1 MNRTASILA
10 CTLTLLSLLALW
22 APFGEAGG
30 AKAPAWKQFLPAQ
43 PYEELTKRSLA
54 RLGTLAKAEKGE
66 IGDVRAEALIL
77 AGYAMSTKAPGM
89 PRPGLVVGIA
99 DLGARKDGAEAARTL
114 AIKVAMGKDDEKT
127 PEVKDWRAAI
137 GDVKDI
143 MYPFATQAKKGEGI
157 APELRYNDKM
167 KKQNGIEAL
176 INALAAKKMTAANL
190 GKMSKELEL
199 LGYRVATIG
208 ALTLQRGPAEKKK
221 GIEDR
226 IWDEQA
232 IVMRDAA
239 VELAEAARKK
249 DGPAVLEAS
258 KRLENSCVECHMNF
272 K

>member
-1 MNRTASILA
+1 MNRTASIFA
-10 CTLTLLSLLALW
+10 CTLTLLSLLTLW

-30 AKAPAWKQFLPAQ
+30 AKPHGWKQFLPAKQ
-43 PYEELTKRSLA
+43 YEELTKRALA
-54 RLGTLAKAEKGE
+54 RLGTLAKADKSE
-66 IGDVRAEALIL
+66 ISDVRAEALIL
-77 AGYAMSTKAPGM
+77 AGYAMSTKAPRM
-89 PRPGLVVGIA
+89 PRPGQVVGIA
-99 DLGARKDGAEAARTL
+99 HAGSRKDGVDAARAL
-114 AIKVAMGKDDEKT
+114 AIMVAAGKDDEKT
-127 PEVKDWRAAI
+127 PDVKDWRGAI

-143 MYPFATQAKKGEGI
+143 MYPFATHAKKGEGI
-157 APELRYNDKM
+157 APELRYNDKL

-221 GIEDR
+221 GIDDR
-226 IWDEQA
+226 LWDEQA
-232 IVMRDAA
+232 VVMRDAA
-239 VELAEAARKK
+239 IELAEAARKK
-249 DGPAVLEAS
+249 DSPAILEAS